1 MTRVQS
7 HLFRFIV
14 TLLVAL
20 GFGLGIQS
28 ALARS
33 SSPFRDVVFSFPR
46 QDRELEDEVISTT
59 SAYTISLPL
68 ILNNHPIVPEVR
80 ALWITR
86 FDWTSYHHTVTT
98 TDIDVIVDN
107 VASANFNL
115 ILFQIRGTADAYYSS
130 TLEPWASRLT
140 GEVTQTL
147 GQSPGFDPLAY
158 MIDRAHDKGIQV
170 HAYMNVYPT
179 WLCGYG
185 APPSNTTP
193 QHLFWTLSYSTT
205 WSAWRMHDDTYT
217 PMNLNTCDSYL
228 SATPALSLTRN
239 HIAAVAVDLA
249 TRYDI
254 DGIHLDNVRY
264 AGSNYSYDPFTQQAF
279 TDALTI
285 SPTLVFNS
293 WLPNFQ
299 RDQVTQLV
307 AQIYSATVSQKPNLW
322 ISAAVWPNYSTGYNS
337 YFQDSKGWLANGTL
351 DASMP
356 MLYSSDV
363 ITNLTAWTN
372 RAQGFI
378 DDAYG
383 RYVIPGISADY
394 VDFKDIADR
403 IAAARSMNATGIAL
417 FSYGALNSHQ
427 YWDDLANGPFALQAI
442 IPQPSWK

>member
-1 MTRVQS
+1 MAIGFSLRLTFVQAAVSIEPPASNLAMTRLVVAAPNGS
-7 HLFRFIV
+7 IV
-14 TLLVAL
+14 FT
-20 GFGLGIQS
+20 
-28 ALARS
+28 
-33 SSPFRDVVFSFPR
+33 P
-46 QDRELEDEVISTT
+46 
-59 SAYTISLPL
+59 AYTIELPL
-68 ILNNHPIVPEVR
+68 IVNNDPIMHEVR

-86 FDWTSYHHTVTT
+86 FDWTTYHHTVTT
-98 TDIDVIVDN
+98 TDIDTIVNN

-130 TLEPWASRLT
+130 TLEPWAARLT
-140 GEVTQTL
+140 GEVTKTL

-158 MIDRAHDKGIQV
+158 MIDRAHAKGIQV

-193 QHLFWTLSYSTT
+193 KHLFWTLSYSTT
-205 WSAWRMHDDTYT
+205 WSAWRMYDNTYT
-217 PMNLNTCDSYL
+217 PMNLNTCGSYL

-239 HIAAVAVDLA
+239 HIVSVTFDLA

-254 DGIHLDNVRY
+254 DGLHLDNVRY

-285 SPTLVFNS
+285 SPTLVFTS

-299 RDQVTQLV
+299 RDQVTNLV
-307 AQIYSATVSQKPNLW
+307 AQIYSATVSQKQSLW
-322 ISAAVWPNYSTGYNS
+322 ISAAVWPNYTTGYNS
-337 YFQDSKGWLANGTL
+337 YFQDSKGWLANGHL

-363 ITNLTAWTN
+363 ITNLAAWTN
-372 RAQGFI
+372 RAQDFVN
-378 DDAYG
+378 DAHG
-383 RYVIPGISADY
+383 RFVIPGLSADY
-394 VDFKDIADR
+394 ANFNDIVDR
-403 IAAARSMNATGIAL
+403 ITAARSMNAAGIVL
-417 FSYGALNSHQ
+417 FSYGALNSRQ
-427 YWDDLANGPFALQAI
+427 YWDDLANGPFALPAI